1 MSAVDI
7 GRKRNGWQAV
17 QFVVI
22 VLAILVAVLILRAD
36 IRYVR
41 AEVKTDMAALRA
53 EVKTDMAALRTEVK
67 DRHSRLRAEVGAD
80 VADLRA
86 DMETLHVDLTHTIE
100 TSLVRIDK
108 SVGSINQS
116 SGWINI
122 TRGREIGPT
131 LHAIETSLV
140 RIESKLGIGPPP
152 RAPEPSAERQ

>member
-1 MSAVDI
+1 MSAVEI

-41 AEVKTDMAALRA
+41 AEDIAAC
-53 EVKTDMAALRTEVK
+53 
-67 DRHSRLRAEVGAD
+67 RAEVGTE
-80 VADLRA
+80 VAALRA
-86 DMETLHVDLTHTIE
+86 DMETLHIDLTHTIE

-116 SGWINI
+116 SGFVNI
-122 TRGREIGPT
+122 TRGREIGPI

-152 RAPEPSAERQ
+152 PRAPEPSAERQ